1 MKGMVKMTNDV
12 VRNNTFDIS
21 GKTLDAKIL
30 ETLINGNG
38 FSVEDVGTYYYKDVI
53 RGIVFSLNAINGD
66 ADFRKKQ
73 ILDDINFNFLTLSGV
88 IDSNCTKEQLC
99 LLIDKDRQERIT
111 NLRCELQE
119 LHSMF
124 YYNVSRNFSYVT
136 NFEFFHAKIKEA
148 ASKTNLKDTYLQVAY
163 YLGTYISNL
172 LVEDEMLL
180 TENNLNNKLVRDKK

>member
-1 MKGMVKMTNDV
+1 MTNDV